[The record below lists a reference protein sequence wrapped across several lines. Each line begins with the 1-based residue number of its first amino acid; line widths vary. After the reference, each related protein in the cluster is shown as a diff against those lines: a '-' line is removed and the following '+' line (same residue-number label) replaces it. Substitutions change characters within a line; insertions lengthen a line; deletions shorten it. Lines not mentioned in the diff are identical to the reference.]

1 MLLRLSCIVT
11 LTLIHVQK
19 QSCLNTHSKV
29 RCWRMQAE
37 RQAKLREVKA
47 CEEELQQCQ
56 AQLEQHADN
65 DPDRFKGMRE

>member
-1 MLLRLSCIVT
+1 MLT
-11 LTLIHVQK
+11 GIHVQK
-19 QSCLNTHSKV
+19 QSRFYMPSKV
-29 RCWRMQAE
+29 KFWSMQAE

-47 CEEELQQCQ
+47 CEQELQQCQ